1 MKRIGIIALIAALCV
16 VFSACGD
23 GEEPVTTTAPEV
35 VIQAAKNKN
44 KVSVMREES
53 FEYTDNNGNSYS
65 ASYRIPSINLDSEDA
80 EDANAEITE
89 KYTPDFEK
97 AEQESASRIGL
108 TCDSLDYERF
118 ENGDVLSVVIRRVY
132 YSHAVDYSVY
142 NFNSK
147 TGALLKNSDVAKA
160 AKLSSDEVN
169 ETIKKELEKDYVSK
183 YKNSKP
189 EKYDENL
196 EKTLSE
202 ENIGKTMLYLG
213 KDGRLTAICKEYASV
228 GAGEFSVVLT
238 IK

>member
-53 FEYTDNNGNSYS
+53 FEYTDNNGNKYS
-65 ASYRIPSINLDSEDA
+65 TSYRIPSVNLDSE
-80 EDANAEITE
+80 
-89 KYTPDFEK
+89 
-97 AEQESASRIGL
+97 
-108 TCDSLDYERF
+108 
-118 ENGDVLSVVIRRVY
+118 
-132 YSHAVDYSVY
+132 
-142 NFNSK
+142 
-147 TGALLKNSDVAKA
+147 
-160 AKLSSDEVN
+160 
-169 ETIKKELEKDYVSK
+169 
-183 YKNSKP
+183 
-189 EKYDENL
+189 ENL

-202 ENIGKTMLYLG
+202 SNLDKAMLYLG

-238 IK
+238 LK